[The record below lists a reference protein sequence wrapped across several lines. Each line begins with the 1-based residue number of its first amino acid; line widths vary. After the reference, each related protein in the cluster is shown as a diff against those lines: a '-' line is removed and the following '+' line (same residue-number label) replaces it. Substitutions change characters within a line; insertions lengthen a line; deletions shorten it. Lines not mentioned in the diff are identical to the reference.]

1 MPRHQ
6 TINIEQPEQT
16 DPTATDL
23 IGRAV
28 RIQQLLQSLS
38 SFFYRILENSN
49 DTGNS
54 D

>member
-1 MPRHQ
+1 MPRHV
-6 TINIEQPEQT
+6 TIDLEQSEQT

-38 SFFYRILENSN
+38 SFLSNTGELERYRE
-49 DTGNS
+49 
-54 D
+54 